1 MIHWQD
7 LESRYAGKPEFIRK
21 LLGVFVNSQTPTVDE
36 LRVMAADG
44 DTENLARLA
53 HSLKGSAGNIMAR
66 DLMGLACDLA
76 DGLNATLAEIAAR
89 LKAWPAPT
97 EASQP
102 PRQAWPG
109 PAPCSAHRRGR

>member
-66 DLMGLACDLA
+66 DLMGLALETEHAARDKLPEAMGLACDLA
-76 DGLNATLAEIAAR
+76 DRLNATLAEIAER
-89 LKAWPAPT
+89 LKA
-97 EASQP
+97 
-102 PRQAWPG
+102 
-109 PAPCSAHRRGR
+109 